1 MASIGFKF
9 GPQVVESYRRLS
21 YTAWHALA
29 EYVDN
34 STQAHLNHKA
44 ALDPIMAARGEKLY
58 VRIAYEREGG
68 GLLRIVDNSS
78 GMSFDDLEIA
88 MEVAHPPANPTGR
101 SRYGLGMKTA
111 SCWLGDHWMIRT
123 KRYDEHAEHIIEV
136 DVNDIARGNLDLLYR
151 SVPVDDN
158 SHYTIIEISQL
169 HHNFHGRTLGKI
181 KEFLESMYRR
191 DLSTGLLEME
201 FRGQPLQ
208 WDNLDDKLLT
218 LPDGSKY
225 KKDFSF
231 IVDEKT
237 VTGWVGILAK
247 GSRANA
253 GFSILQNGRMIR
265 GWPDAYRPSKIYG
278 QLQGSNDLV
287 NQRLVGEINL
297 DSFLVSHT
305 KDGILWWGSQEEDLE
320 EKLAEACNDYRVIAL
335 RRRSTR
341 DDERGP
347 SEADTELALDEL
359 KRELLSP
366 EMIDQISL
374 LPIPAIEIVAASKKK
389 ITDDT
394 ERLSATFQA
403 IIDSIEIKIYLR
415 SDMSSNDPY
424 FVVESSQDELV
435 LVVINQAHPHWSQ
448 LGDSRDILNYLRH
461 CVYDGLSEWKA
472 RKKASRIDPDTIRIL
487 KDGFLRVPMSI
498 EEHES
503 AENDQVAAA
512 Q

>member
-1 MASIGFKF
+1 
-9 GPQVVESYRRLS
+9 
-21 YTAWHALA
+21 
-29 EYVDN
+29 
-34 STQAHLNHKA
+34 
-44 ALDPIMAARGEKLY
+44 
-58 VRIAYEREGG
+58 
-68 GLLRIVDNSS
+68 
-78 GMSFDDLEIA
+78 
-88 MEVAHPPANPTGR
+88 
-101 SRYGLGMKTA
+101 
-111 SCWLGDHWMIRT
+111 
-123 KRYDEHAEHIIEV
+123 
-136 DVNDIARGNLDLLYR
+136 
-151 SVPVDDN
+151 
-158 SHYTIIEISQL
+158 
-169 HHNFHGRTLGKI
+169 
-181 KEFLESMYRR
+181 MYRR

-231 IVDEKT
+231 VVDDKT

-297 DSFLVSHT
+297 DGFLVSHT

-320 EKLAEACNDYRVIAL
+320 EKLAEACNDYRVMAL

-374 LPIPAIEIVAASKKK
+374 LPVPASEIVAASKKK
-389 ITDDT
+389 ITDDA

-448 LGDSRDILNYLRH
+448 LGDLRDILNYLRH

-472 RKKASRIDPDTIRIL
+472 RKK
-487 KDGFLRVPMSI
+487 SI
-498 EEHES
+498 
-503 AENDQVAAA
+503 AD
-512 Q
+512 